1 MATPVP
7 LRVLETHARVYRR
20 TWRGSAISAFLNP
33 ILYLAALG
41 MGLGTLVDRGDTAAL
56 DMPYVE
62 WLAPALLVASTM
74 QTGFT
79 ESAWPVMAGL
89 KWRETYHAAL
99 ATPVGV
105 RDLVLGHIGWAT
117 VRVTMTG
124 GVFAIVAVLFGAMR
138 PAAAPLA
145 IAIGTLT
152 GIAFAGPI
160 TAYTAGVDKDY
171 HLVSLMRFGIVPMFL
186 FSGTFFPIERLP
198 DRLEPLAY
206 LTPLWHGVELA
217 RAVGMGDPTRFPVL
231 LNVAVLAVLAV
242 AGTALAVPLFAKRLV
257 P

>member
-7 LRVLETHARVYRR
+7 LRVLESHARVYRR

-56 DMPYVE
+56 ALPYVE

-74 QTGFT
+74 QTGFN

-105 RDLVLGHIGWAT
+105 RDLVLGHIGWVT
-117 VRVTMTG
+117 IRVTMTG
-124 GVFAIVAVLFGAMR
+124 LVFAIVAVGFGAMR
-138 PAAAPLA
+138 PVAVPLA
-145 IAIGTLT
+145 VAIGTLT
-152 GIAFAGPI
+152 GIAFAAPI
-160 TAYTAGVDKDY
+160 TAYTAGLDRDY
-171 HLVSLMRFGIVPMFL
+171 HLTSLMRFGIVPMFL

-198 DRLEPLAY
+198 GWLEPVAFF
-206 LTPLWHGVELA
+206 TPLWHGVEIA
-217 RAVGMGDPTRFPVL
+217 RAVGLDEPTRLPILV
-231 LNVAVLAVLAV
+231 NVAVLAVLAV
-242 AGTALAVPLFAKRLV
+242 AGTAAAIPLFARRLV